1 MKKTLIPIRLREA
14 GCTSMATHTAYRG
27 EIIYTTSDGYYPTI
41 ANGYKAA
48 ARCSSMAEAC
58 KWLDERKHT
67 HGGAREGAGRPK
79 LDRKAVGL
87 RLNAEAL
94 AVLERMAEAKGA
106 SKSDIVEALLFA
118 ESGKETQHG
127 KA

>member
-1 MKKTLIPIRLREA
+1 MKSPLIPIRLREV
-14 GCTSMATHTAYRG
+14 GCTSMTTHTAYRG
-27 EIIYTTSDGYYPTI
+27 EIIYTTADGYYPTI

-48 ARCSSMAEAC
+48 ARCSSMEEAC

-87 RLNAEAL
+87 RLNSEAL

-106 SKSDIVEALLFA
+106 SKSDIVEALLLA
-118 ESGKETQHG
+118 GSGKEAQHG